1 MKQTVQAELFVTSH
15 KLLQYFLAAIC
26 ETHHKG
32 QIKHTF
38 KICSLV
44 IIVIICVRDKTDI
57 Q

>member
-1 MKQTVQAELFVTSH
+1 MKQTVQAKLFVTSH